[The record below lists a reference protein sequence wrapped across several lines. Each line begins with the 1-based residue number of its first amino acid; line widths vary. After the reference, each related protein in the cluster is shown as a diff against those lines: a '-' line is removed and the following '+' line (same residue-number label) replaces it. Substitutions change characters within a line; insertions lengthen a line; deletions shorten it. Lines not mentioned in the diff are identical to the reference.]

1 MITLM
6 SKLTLLATIS
16 AASPCE
22 GVMIAERSSPVA
34 WDRHQASIESIVAPL
49 ATQGLRFVDD
59 LERTVHEGATRDDAG
74 IITPCGTLT
83 LIAAES
89 NTATLEIRDLQGTL
103 IAEHSLAN
111 ESIAKS
117 VNQPPLNLKS
127 ALRKLGDELAQQMR
141 TEDPDALYRSWAVFP
156 FTSAKD
162 NDLGQLVAGE
172 LQLVFIRDYRAQ
184 LIERS
189 QVGRVAEEYAMQWSG
204 LAEEKVAQDAGA
216 LLGADYLVV
225 GEVTAAGPI
234 YRVSA
239 RVVRVRDG
247 RVMTGSGVD
256 LAASDLVALSAESVV
271 LKSKSGAFFR
281 SLLIPGWGQSYN
293 LEPTKAWIFGGLEAV
308 TAGAAIWSQL
318 NYQNKKDAYD
328 SLGVGGSFKQAADD
342 ADRAYALRNSLLL
355 GVALIHLANVV
366 DAYLSGTD
374 ATSASASV
382 DLESNTAML
391 AWNW

>member
-1 MITLM
+1 
-6 SKLTLLATIS
+6 
-16 AASPCE
+16 
-22 GVMIAERSSPVA
+22 
-34 WDRHQASIESIVAPL
+34 
-49 ATQGLRFVDD
+49 
-59 LERTVHEGATRDDAG
+59 
-74 IITPCGTLT
+74 
-83 LIAAES
+83 
-89 NTATLEIRDLQGTL
+89 
-103 IAEHSLAN
+103 
-111 ESIAKS
+111 
-117 VNQPPLNLKS
+117 
-127 ALRKLGDELAQQMR
+127 
-141 TEDPDALYRSWAVFP
+141 
-156 FTSAKD
+156 
-162 NDLGQLVAGE
+162 
-172 LQLVFIRDYRAQ
+172 
-184 LIERS
+184 
-189 QVGRVAEEYAMQWSG
+189 MQWSG

-318 NYQNKKDAYD
+318 NYQNKKNAYD